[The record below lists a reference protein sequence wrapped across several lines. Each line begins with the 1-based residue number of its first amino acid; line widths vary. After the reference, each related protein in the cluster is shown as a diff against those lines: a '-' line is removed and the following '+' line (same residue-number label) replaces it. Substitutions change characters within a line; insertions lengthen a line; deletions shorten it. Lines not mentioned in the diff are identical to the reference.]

1 MEENENFIPESAPLT
16 EDAPKLIMPN
26 QEYASFPL
34 SRNYWSQFGLL
45 FGLIGGG
52 LIVGSI
58 ISIVIIKLMIPHA
71 HLFDLEKAIMLPE
84 NTTAMK
90 VVQLVSTFVMFFVPA
105 YIFSSIVYKKPFEHL
120 GFNLKITWQQLGLVI
135 LIAWAALLV
144 GAALGDLNEKIPI
157 PAHWRAKFQKAEDEY
172 QQQVVAIATMH
183 NIKEYLVGLFV
194 IALMPAFVEETFF
207 RGTLQQLFIRWF
219 RNPWVGIIV
228 TSILF
233 SAIHFSYFGFL
244 TRAMLGV
251 VLGLLFY
258 YGKSI
263 WLNIL
268 AHFLNNA
275 VAVTALYMGALNG
288 KQPKDALEDHFPI
301 WLSLAG
307 TAFLVYLLINYKKIS
322 EAFLAKNE
330 TLFTSD
336 NTL

>member
-1 MEENENFIPESAPLT
+1 
-16 EDAPKLIMPN
+16 
-26 QEYASFPL
+26 
-34 SRNYWSQFGLL
+34 
-45 FGLIGGG
+45 
-52 LIVGSI
+52 
-58 ISIVIIKLMIPHA
+58 
-71 HLFDLEKAIMLPE
+71 
-84 NTTAMK
+84 
-90 VVQLVSTFVMFFVPA
+90 
-105 YIFSSIVYKKPFEHL
+105 
-120 GFNLKITWQQLGLVI
+120 
-135 LIAWAALLV
+135 
-144 GAALGDLNEKIPI
+144 
-157 PAHWRAKFQKAEDEY
+157 
-172 QQQVVAIATMH
+172 
-183 NIKEYLVGLFV
+183 
-194 IALMPAFVEETFF
+194 MPAFVEETFF

-275 VAVTALYMGALNG
+275 VAVTALYLGVLNG
-288 KQPKDALEDHFPI
+288 KQPKEAMDDHFPL
-301 WLSLAG
+301 WLSVAG
-307 TAFLVYLLINYKKIS
+307 TVFLVYLLINFKKIS

-330 TLFTSD
+330 HVLTPK